1 MNEFHTASAG
11 VPLYRQHGVMYRH
24 LAHRQPCAQ
33 AVRTDSSLEL
43 HVHFCIQAGYHADNP
58 PWGLSPGCNRTQFT
72 RTHTSEVSHRRDHA
86 TARTHPHAPQ
96 GRQLATISLKHVTGS
111 LPAPASGSGSQG
123 ARPFAATASVPFVAP
138 ASSHGTGTG
147 RWEQSVSPPL
157 RLLHTELE
165 NTLDSEHT

>member
-1 MNEFHTASAG
+1 MNEF
-11 VPLYRQHGVMYRH
+11 
-24 LAHRQPCAQ
+24 Q
-33 AVRTDSSLEL
+33 AFRCTSSIRLCTDTLRTGSRLEL
-43 HVHFCIQAGYHADNP
+43 HVHVCIQTGYHADNP

-123 ARPFAATASVPFVAP
+123 ARPFAATASVPFAATASKPWHWHWPMGAEPAAP
-138 ASSHGTGTG
+138 ASTAHGT
-147 RWEQSVSPPL
+147 
-157 RLLHTELE
+157 
-165 NTLDSEHT
+165 